1 MKKIFLSVLF
11 VITLS
16 IVTKAQ
22 TTTAS
27 GHVTDSKG
35 NPVPYVFV
43 ADEKY
48 KEASVYTDSLGNFSI
63 ILHPDS
69 KPVFAAP
76 GYKDTSVTASNNTSL
91 QVILKGTGVAGSVG
105 SLTEKSMVREISE
118 KQRPDNMDL
127 RLING
132 HERGNVRGSQFL
144 FDNFVHG
151 FVINSN
157 DELITNPSYLF
168 NYDKIGGTPIYTKD
182 NKTPLQISWD
192 LTKSF
197 SLFTN
202 AGVRCNFEKFAAIDN
217 AHFLQVLSTGKKYKI
232 YKLIKTK
239 FVKADYV
246 NTGVTQHGND
256 YDEYIDDA
264 DYYVVDIQ
272 ANQQQKL
279 SLKKKSIKD
288 AFPKEADKVNKY
300 LSDNSGRI
308 DDNYLSKLADYMNQ

>member
-151 FVINSN
+151 FVI
-157 DELITNPSYLF
+157 IKPPS
-168 NYDKIGGTPIYTKD
+168 K
-182 NKTPLQISWD
+182 
-192 LTKSF
+192 
-197 SLFTN
+197 
-202 AGVRCNFEKFAAIDN
+202 
-217 AHFLQVLSTGKKYKI
+217 
-232 YKLIKTK
+232 
-239 FVKADYV
+239 
-246 NTGVTQHGND
+246 
-256 YDEYIDDA
+256 
-264 DYYVVDIQ
+264 
-272 ANQQQKL
+272 
-279 SLKKKSIKD
+279 
-288 AFPKEADKVNKY
+288 
-300 LSDNSGRI
+300 
-308 DDNYLSKLADYMNQ
+308 

>member
-1 MKKIFLSVLF
+1 
-11 VITLS
+11 
-16 IVTKAQ
+16 
-22 TTTAS
+22 
-27 GHVTDSKG
+27 
-35 NPVPYVFV
+35 
-43 ADEKY
+43 
-48 KEASVYTDSLGNFSI
+48 
-63 ILHPDS
+63 
-69 KPVFAAP
+69 
-76 GYKDTSVTASNNTSL
+76 
-91 QVILKGTGVAGSVG
+91 
-105 SLTEKSMVREISE
+105 
-118 KQRPDNMDL
+118 
-127 RLING
+127 
-132 HERGNVRGSQFL
+132 
-144 FDNFVHG
+144 
-151 FVINSN
+151 
-157 DELITNPSYLF
+157 
-168 NYDKIGGTPIYTKD
+168 
-182 NKTPLQISWD
+182 
-192 LTKSF
+192 
-197 SLFTN
+197 
-202 AGVRCNFEKFAAIDN
+202 VRCNFEKFAAIDN